1 MPRATLNGIT
11 LAESDRTVIVEGNHY
26 FPSESVNRD
35 LFRESET
42 TTHCLWKGDA
52 SYLSVEADGARV
64 EDAAW
69 YYPEPNAGGGE
80 HQGPRGLLR
89 QQGRGRGPGARAAVA
104 EASSVAWGG
113 GERRSAMM
121 NGELRRQREAAERLD
136 AAARESY
143 RAAVDR
149 AFEMQKDGMKLSR
162 AFFQNWVE
170 TLEEGAEI
178 NRCALE
184 DLQRLAAEQRQVFYG
199 LSRESLDAYDGFLDS
214 LAAYDEEVS
223 GGRKPDRGN

>member
-1 MPRATLNGIT
+1 
-11 LAESDRTVIVEGNHY
+11 
-26 FPSESVNRD
+26 
-35 LFRESET
+35 
-42 TTHCLWKGDA
+42 
-52 SYLSVEADGARV
+52 
-64 EDAAW
+64 
-69 YYPEPNAGGGE
+69 
-80 HQGPRGLLR
+80 
-89 QQGRGRGPGARAAVA
+89 
-104 EASSVAWGG
+104 
-113 GERRSAMM
+113 M

-149 AFEMQKDGMKLSR
+149 AFEMQKDGVKLSR

-178 NRCALE
+178 NRRALE

-223 GGRKPDRGN
+223 GGRTPDPGN